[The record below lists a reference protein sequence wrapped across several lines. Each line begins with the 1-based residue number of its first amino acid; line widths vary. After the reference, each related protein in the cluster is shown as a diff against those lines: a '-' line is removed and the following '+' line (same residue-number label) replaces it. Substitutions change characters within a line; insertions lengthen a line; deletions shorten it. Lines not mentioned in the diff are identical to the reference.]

1 MVKGGIG
8 YIVLTKEGY
17 SVEHK
22 VFACVGDFGGEKLKS
37 MEMLKKF
44 SQIMVKGGVGYIL
57 LTKEGY
63 SVEHK
68 VCALVDDFRGEKLKS
83 MEC

>member
-1 MVKGGIG
+1 
-8 YIVLTKEGY
+8 
-17 SVEHK
+17 
-22 VFACVGDFGGEKLKS
+22 
-37 MEMLKKF
+37 
-44 SQIMVKGGVGYIL
+44 MVKGGVGYIV

-83 MEC
+83 MGTLKKWSKNGTMCDDEKQK